1 MKIKVNDTV
10 QVLSGKDKGKTGE
23 VLRVLPKDSA
33 VVVKG
38 INLIKRHVKSREGI
52 EGGILTL
59 ESPLHVSKV
68 ALIDPVEKKP
78 TRVGYQIN
86 PQGGKVRIARKS
98 GADLDKKAS
107 KPKQTKAKTN
117 KK

>member
-23 VLRVLPKDSA
+23 VLRILPKSSA
-33 VVVKG
+33 VLVKG

-78 TRVGYQIN
+78 TRVGYQVN
-86 PQGGKVRIARKS
+86 PKGGKVRIARRS
-98 GADLDKKAS
+98 GADLDKKPT
-107 KPKQTKAKTN
+107 KTKQVKAKST